1 MSHERLKDRT
11 DHWHPAPPHHTQP
24 WGGWT
29 THEILS
35 LRRRLHDLQ
44 TILESVTDEL
54 DRRALMI
61 EAEAKHKETRH
72 ALQWLQII
80 MSSPMT
86 PYLASLAVLLLTMLS
101 NKPAAID
108 LAKELIRK

>member
-1 MSHERLKDRT
+1 MPKRLPDRT
-11 DHWHPAPPHHTQP
+11 DQWNPEPPHHTQP

-44 TILESVTDEL
+44 SILEEVTDEL

-61 EAEAKHKETRH
+61 EAEAKSKDRH
-72 ALQWLQII
+72 IMYWLQVIL
-80 MSSPMT
+80 SSPTT
-86 PYLASLAVLLLTMLS
+86 PYLASLVVLLLTMLS
-101 NKPAAID
+101 NNPAAID
-108 LAKELIRK
+108 LAKELLRK